1 MGDAMLA
8 RLRDKLITWER
19 GLRTSFGDDIS
30 TPEARRAALRHY
42 RWIDHGILRV
52 WWKNFHQVDE
62 GVFRANQPSPARLAQ
77 FREMGIRTVVNLRGP
92 SAFSPYL
99 FEREACR
106 ELGLTLVNRHINA
119 SSASSRAQFLDL
131 VDAFAGLERP
141 FVMHC
146 KSGADRAGMA
156 SALWLIHMRGAS
168 VAEARRQLDW
178 RRLHV
183 TFTAHGILDFILD
196 RYETAQA
203 RTGIGLRDWLAH
215 HYDAAEMQAAFDAT
229 PRPLLGRRRG

>member
-1 MGDAMLA
+1 MLA

-30 TPEARRAALRHY
+30 TPEARRAARRHY
-42 RWIDHGILRV
+42 LWIDHGILRV
-52 WWKNFHQVDE
+52 WWKNFHRVDE
-62 GVFRANQPSPARLAQ
+62 GVFRANQPSPARLAE
-77 FREMGIRTVVNLRGP
+77 FRDMGIRTVVNLRGP

-106 ELGLTLVNRHINA
+106 ALGLTLVDLHINA
-119 SSASSRAQFLDL
+119 SSASSRGQFLAL

-156 SALWLIHMRGAS
+156 SALWLIAMRGMR
-168 VAEARRQLDW
+168 VAEARRELTW
-178 RRLHV
+178 RRLHF
-183 TFTAHGILDFILD
+183 TFTGHGILDFILD
-196 RYETAQA
+196 RYEAAQA
-203 RTGIGLRDWLAH
+203 ARGIGLREWFATE
-215 HYDAAEMQAAFDAT
+215 YDAAEMQAAFDAT
-229 PRPLLGRRRG
+229 PRPPFGRRRGA